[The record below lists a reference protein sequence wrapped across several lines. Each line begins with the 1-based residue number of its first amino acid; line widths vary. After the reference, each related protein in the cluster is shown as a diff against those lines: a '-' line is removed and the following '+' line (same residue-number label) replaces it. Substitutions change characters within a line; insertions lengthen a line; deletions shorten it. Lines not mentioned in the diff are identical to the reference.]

1 MLPKLKQK
9 TNMKKIIFFALF
21 VTSAISSKY
30 AFSQAY
36 KCKIEKSVGFYYN
49 AKLNNWESFAN
60 EGIDDST
67 SFILS
72 RELSDAK
79 SNFKEEWILRRPP
92 QSQFKKRCGS
102 FSEDDTLSC
111 NDGVIFSFSR
121 KTKRFLYTI
130 HEGYI
135 FNDESINPNLN
146 NNESSDERL
155 ARALAVRMY
164 PVHHIGK
171 CSVY

>member
-1 MLPKLKQK
+1 
-9 TNMKKIIFFALF
+9 MKKTIFFALF
-21 VTSAISSKY
+21 IGLAISNQS
-30 AFSQAY
+30 ALSQEY

-49 AKLNNWESFAN
+49 TKLNNWESFAN
-60 EGIDDST
+60 ESIDDSI

-79 SNFKEEWILRRPP
+79 SNLKAEWILSRPP
-92 QSQFKKRCGS
+92 QSQFKKYCGS
-102 FSEDDTLSC
+102 FSEDDILSC
-111 NDGVIFSFSR
+111 NDGVIFSFSK

-146 NNESSDERL
+146 NNESLGERF

-164 PVHHIGK
+164 PVHHIGR

>member
-1 MLPKLKQK
+1 
-9 TNMKKIIFFALF
+9 MKKIILLAFFIVLA
-21 VTSAISSKY
+21 TSNKS

-36 KCKIEKSVGFYYN
+36 KCKIEKSVGFTYN
-49 AKLNNWESFAN
+49 AKINNWESFAN
-60 EGIDDST
+60 EGNDDST

-92 QSQFKKRCGS
+92 QSQFKKYCGS
-102 FSEDDTLSC
+102 FSDDDILSC

-146 NNESSDERL
+146 NNESSGERL
-155 ARALAVRMY
+155 ARALAIRMY
-164 PVHHIGK
+164 PVHHIGR